1 MVENN
6 RHPDW
11 NQELLLSNPPDL
23 IDMSGYLWVQFKDK
37 NKSSQTIEKLV
48 IPLFAF
54 RPFQPVHL
62 EIQSGVPVAKA
73 NSGVRASANELAVQK
88 SGLQASKSGGQ
99 ITSDQCRFYLSLT
112 LEKVSPIPG

>member
-1 MVENN
+1 MSVMVENT

-37 NKSSQTIEKLV
+37 GRPGAETFEKLV
-48 IPLFAF
+48 VPLFAF

-62 EIQSGVPVAKA
+62 EIQSGGGAPSKA
-73 NSGVRASANELAVQK
+73 NSGVRAS
-88 SGLQASKSGGQ
+88 
-99 ITSDQCRFYLSLT
+99 
-112 LEKVSPIPG
+112 